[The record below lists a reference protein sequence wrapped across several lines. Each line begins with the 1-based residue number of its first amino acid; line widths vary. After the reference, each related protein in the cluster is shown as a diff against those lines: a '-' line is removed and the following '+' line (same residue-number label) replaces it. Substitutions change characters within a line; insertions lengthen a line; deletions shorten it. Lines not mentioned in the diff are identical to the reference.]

1 MSRIGK
7 KPIEIPAG
15 VTITIDNS
23 TVTVKGP
30 KGELTRSFNPDI
42 EIKVEEN
49 IINVSRPS
57 DAKEHRAL
65 HGTTRALLSN
75 MVEGV
80 SKGFEKSLELI
91 GVGYRA
97 QKQGN
102 KLILNVGYSH
112 PVEITPEEGIEVEVP
127 ANTKLIVKGI
137 NKERVG
143 ALLRG
148 VAREDIERGQVLA
161 KPKSITPHTK
171 FKAQVYV
178 LSKEEGGRHTPFFT
192 NYRPQFYFRTT
203 DVTGICNLP
212 EGIEME
218 LSYLFI

>member
-15 VTITIDNS
+15 VTVTIDNS

-65 HGTTRALLSN
+65 HGTTRAVLSN

-127 ANTKLIVKGI
+127 ANTKLIIKGI

-143 ALLRG
+143 ALAANIRDVRPPEPYKG
-148 VAREDIERGQVLA
+148 KGIRYEGEFVRR
-161 KPKSITPHTK
+161 
-171 FKAQVYV
+171 
-178 LSKEEGGRHTPFFT
+178 KEGK
-192 NYRPQFYFRTT
+192 
-203 DVTGICNLP
+203 TGK
-212 EGIEME
+212 
-218 LSYLFI
+218 